1 MKSSPHLTQPILLGK
16 QKFTIAVFVGKCY
29 LHLALLIDTCSF
41 ILERDLSHVKYADK
55 HLQQMETCI
64 DIEEPIISATHVK
77 VMGLVDLPAKK
88 LEKGKTFGPLQVIW
102 VGVVAKAGQPYVVC
116 FVHHHA

>member
-1 MKSSPHLTQPILLGK
+1 MKLSLHLTQPTLLDK
-16 QKFTIAVFVGKCY
+16 QKFTIAASVGKCY
-29 LHLALLIDTCSF
+29 LPLVLLIDICSF
-41 ILERDLSHVKYADK
+41 IPARDLSHVKYADK

-88 LEKGKTFGPLQVIW
+88 LEKGKLHQ
-102 VGVVAKAGQPYVVC
+102 
-116 FVHHHA
+116 